1 MTESQKPRLYHNP
14 ASYYSMIARLAL
26 AESGLVYERVFVDI
40 HLRASQQRPDYVRLN
55 PNMTVPS
62 PTLPGRIL
70 DQSRNIAEYAL
81 GVADGALDAETKFWV
96 DLHYDYPIEELTFG
110 GFLSR
115 NPMARIMIP
124 RMLAAAHRRLLARVA
139 AYPDLAGVYK
149 ARAAVFAERVRVF
162 DPDKAVHLSQT
173 RRAEAIGFM
182 DQIESHLADGRGTL
196 VPPTYGLAD
205 VVWTVFLARMEF
217 SGLGAEIDRRPALAR
232 YWRTMQARPS
242 FTAADIWTRLHV
254 LRLIGGILG
263 IGRQ

>member
-1 MTESQKPRLYHNP
+1 MIESQKPRLYHNP
-14 ASYYSMIARLAL
+14 SSYYSMIARLAL
-26 AESGLVYERVFVDI
+26 AEGGIAYERVFVDI

-62 PTLPGRIL
+62 LVLPERIL
-70 DQSRNIAEYAL
+70 DQSRSIAEYAL

-124 RMLAAAHRRLLARVA
+124 RMLAAAHRRLLADAA
-139 AYPDLAGVYK
+139 AYPDLAGVYT
-149 ARAAVFAERVRVF
+149 ARAVVFAERMRVF
-162 DPDKAVHLSQT
+162 DPDKAVRLSQT

-182 DQIESHLADGRGTL
+182 DQLQNRLADGRAVL
-196 VPPTYGLAD
+196 VPPAYGIAD

-217 SGLGAEIDRRPALAR
+217 SGLGAEITKRAGLAR
-232 YWRTMQARPS
+232 YWRAMQARPS

-254 LRLIGGILG
+254 LRLIGGIVG
-263 IGRQ
+263 IGRH